1 MTQRPNFAQLP
12 QVLNCM
18 SNGPPPRRQRP
29 PQPFTPEP
37 TLRDVSNQIVGL
49 SGQVTDVFLKVKKVD
64 ERAERIEDRV
74 DVLYEYILTDHAPRV
89 TAIEKRT
96 GSIRTVA
103 ACGAKYTAIATGV
116 VGLALQVASAFRP
129 DLVSPLQTLMNLLG
143 GM

>member
-1 MTQRPNFAQLP
+1 MTQRPNLAQLP

-49 SGQVTDVFLKVKKVD
+49 SGQVTDVFQTAK
-64 ERAERIEDRV
+64 RIEARV

-89 TAIEKRT
+89 TAIEKRA